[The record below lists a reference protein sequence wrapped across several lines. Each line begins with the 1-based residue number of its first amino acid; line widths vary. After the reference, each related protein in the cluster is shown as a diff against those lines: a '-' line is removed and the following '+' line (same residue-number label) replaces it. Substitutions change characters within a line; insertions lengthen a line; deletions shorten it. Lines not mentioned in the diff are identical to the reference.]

1 MGIFDHAGEPG
12 VEAGSEDATCRRRA
26 AKESM
31 ETLEA
36 EERMKECGSRGELG
50 GVDVVAGGGAGNQ
63 DQEARAQKCRRE
75 HGEEER
81 RHRRGACVIYNCW
94 RLPFRSAQMQKWRRV
109 GGTGG
114 GLPPVVTVIDW
125 GGGGLAL
132 PDFREIHVIRGD
144 LKNPAEARGRPQAK
158 HRAAT
163 RQLQPSPDATP

>member
-36 EERMKECGSRGELG
+36 EERMKECSSRGEFG
-50 GVDVVAGGGAGNQ
+50 DVDVVAGGGAGNQ

-81 RHRRGACVIYNCW
+81 RHRRGACVIYILDSLRTNHST
-94 RLPFRSAQMQKWRRV
+94 LQ
-109 GGTGG
+109 
-114 GLPPVVTVIDW
+114 
-125 GGGGLAL
+125 
-132 PDFREIHVIRGD
+132 RGM
-144 LKNPAEARGRPQAK
+144 LHTAAEG
-158 HRAAT
+158 
-163 RQLQPSPDATP
+163 PS